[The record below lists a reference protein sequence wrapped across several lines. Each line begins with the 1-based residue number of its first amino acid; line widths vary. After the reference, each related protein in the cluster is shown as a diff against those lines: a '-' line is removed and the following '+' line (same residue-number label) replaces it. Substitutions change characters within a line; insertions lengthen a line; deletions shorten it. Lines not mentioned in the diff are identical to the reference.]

1 MQEHTF
7 GSLLKHYRI
16 LAGFKTL
23 KQLADALTDEG
34 LIYSESLL
42 SRWQK
47 DSRLPKDRDVF
58 LILIKIF
65 ITQKGIKNVY
75 QANQL
80 LSSAGM
86 GYLSIEEV
94 NSLLLSNRIKLELEM
109 DLYEK
114 FSPRHTPVNQQQ
126 PDEDQLIKISLSLPK
141 NLDRYLDWV
150 SLQYKTSRA
159 ESLRQI
165 LDKQIST

>member
-1 MQEHTF
+1 MQELTF
-7 GSLLKHYRI
+7 GNLLKKYRQ

-23 KQLADALTDEG
+23 KQFVDALTDEG
-34 LIYSESLL
+34 LIYSESLV

-47 DSRLPKDRDVF
+47 DSRLPRDRGVF

-65 ITQKGIKNVY
+65 ISHQAIKNIY
-75 QANQL
+75 EANQL

-86 GYLSIEEV
+86 GYLSPSEV
-94 NSLLLSNRIKLELEM
+94 DLLLNSGDMELEM
-109 DLYEK
+109 NLYEK
-114 FSPRHTPVNQQQ
+114 KLRAQENRF
-126 PDEDQLIKISLSLPK
+126 IKISLTLPK
-141 NLDRYLDWV
+141 NLDRYLEWV
-150 SLQYKTSRA
+150 SSQYKTSKA